1 MMEEVEKA
9 VFQSKASKTV
19 EQYLDKLGIQDS
31 VWWKVCFYALII
43 YTMVTCLVMFYRTD
57 FINLTFGVGALF
69 SIVFG

>member
-1 MMEEVEKA
+1 M
-9 VFQSKASKTV
+9 